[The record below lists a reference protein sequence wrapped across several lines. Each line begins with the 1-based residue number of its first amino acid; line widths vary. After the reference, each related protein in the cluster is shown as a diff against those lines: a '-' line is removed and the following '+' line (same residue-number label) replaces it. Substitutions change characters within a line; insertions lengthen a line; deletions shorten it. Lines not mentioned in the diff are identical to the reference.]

1 MPIEPKENEL
11 IAIPT
16 SLIENMAMQSPSGL
30 GTVIANLT
38 IDWAVF
44 YVKGIE
50 DSERPGIVK
59 VPLPASLAILTAD
72 EPGTPDDQRST
83 TVSYAP
89 EDGGYTLTLHRLS
102 GESEVE
108 AYIVLQGEK
117 RETVLHSR
125 DVRGRDFDGIVLK
138 DGLIAGRF

>member
-1 MPIEPKENEL
+1 MIT
-11 IAIPT
+11 IPT
-16 SLIENMAMQSPSGL
+16 NLIETLALQSPSGL
-30 GTVIANLT
+30 GTVVANLT
-38 IDWAVF
+38 IDWPVF

-50 DSERPGIVK
+50 DSERPNIVK
-59 VPLPASLAILTAD
+59 APLPASLAILTAD
-72 EPGTPDDQRST
+72 EPCTPDDQRST

-89 EDGGYTLTLHRLS
+89 QDGGYTLTLHRLS

-117 RETVLHSR
+117 RETILHSR
-125 DVRGRDFDGIVLK
+125 DVRGRDFGGIVLK